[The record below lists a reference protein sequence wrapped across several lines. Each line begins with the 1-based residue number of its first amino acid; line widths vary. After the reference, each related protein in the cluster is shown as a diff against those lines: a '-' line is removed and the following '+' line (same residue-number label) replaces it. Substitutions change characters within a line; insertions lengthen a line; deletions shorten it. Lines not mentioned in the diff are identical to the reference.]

1 MGHTRTNSHQSLP
14 CYVQKNGIKGDA
26 VSQHLREL
34 LWMSRGGSG
43 SGYLSFMAKCVS
55 NPVSCVTL
63 GGSDPPQPADPAVPS
78 LSFNF

>member
-1 MGHTRTNSHQSLP
+1 MAHEDKQSSITALL
-14 CYVQKNGIKGDA
+14 CAEKWNKGRCCQSTLTGA
-26 VSQHLREL
+26 VVDVK
-34 LWMSRGGSG
+34 GGSG